1 TDCTKVA
8 SAMSTTDQTIA
19 ALKPYIRRTPLSEK
33 LLSKP
38 PFRYLHDLVSE
49 FMAAT
54 GFGQGLYA
62 GAELDAAAVKDKD
75 AKLAWLTKIIQ
86 LTALAAGTSVAAKP
100 AKIVAG
106 LDADDTNAW
115 LRLMAGAAHVDTSG
129 LVAQC
134 GGTAPPSAA
143 PPAPAA
149 APAPAPEAAT
159 SPPPAGPE
167 PAHDSEPA
175 PAAEPARSSSKPSK
189 SKSPDTTKPSKA
201 RSPSK
206 TDLTKASSSS
216 RSSRDKDKD
225 KDKDKAK
232 DRDKDQDKDKDR
244 KRSSKDK
251 DKESVSPTKKD
262 SSAVASKSSK
272 GSTSNLDS
280 TSALRKGSAVPSKTS
295 SGSRE
300 KLSSKSS
307 TSSSS
312 KKPSTAASPPA
323 TAKSA
328 APPAPADAPPVLMAA
343 PAPSATPPQ
352 EPEPAPQPEPLQTNS
367 ESAAP
372 QELSAPAPSAPAPAP
387 ELVAPARFP
396 STSTLSPPTDT
407 DDNPAESLPDAEP
420 TTAAHD
426 LVRPVPVRRRERP
439 TTARKAPPRARNPND
454 DADDEGLGS
463 ARGARDAAGVA
474 VVPDAPAVGA
484 AGGDAAR
491 DGDVDDMFVVAGA
504 EDELG
509 SPDTVGAGG
518 AVPPG
523 LDAGPGAADGGA
535 AGGLVRKLLE
545 SKREFMDQQR
555 APSAAPG
562 VVRPASARTTSPPS
576 GTGPSR
582 DVDALRD
589 RLQRLTRAA
598 FPLGKTLD
606 YVQEDLD
613 AMAAELAFWNDE
625 ARVWQARV
633 DAEVAQT
640 QAATAPLDAEL
651 KGVEA
656 SVVLEVER
664 LAQAK
669 ARVLANEEA
678 VARLVAGMVAGAG
691 AAV

>member
-1 TDCTKVA
+1 
-8 SAMSTTDQTIA
+8 MSTTDQTIA

-62 GAELDAAAVKDKD
+62 GAELDAASVKDKD

-86 LTALAAGTSVAAKP
+86 LTALAAGANVVAKP

-134 GGTAPPSAA
+134 GGTAPP
-143 PPAPAA
+143 PAA
-149 APAPAPEAAT
+149 APASAPTPAPEPEAAAA
-159 SPPPAGPE
+159 PPPADPESVHEPE
-167 PAHDSEPA
+167 PAA
-175 PAAEPARSSSKPSK
+175 AAEPARSSSKPSK
-189 SKSPDTTKPSKA
+189 SKSPDAAKPSKA
-201 RSPSK
+201 QSPSK
-206 TDLTKASSSS
+206 TDLTKTSSS
-216 RSSRDKDKD
+216 RSSRDIHKDKEKDRGD
-225 KDKDKAK
+225 KD
-232 DRDKDQDKDKDR
+232 RDKDKDR

-251 DKESVSPTKKD
+251 EKDKESVSPTKKD
-262 SSAVASKSSK
+262 PSAAAAKSSK
-272 GSTSNLDS
+272 GSTSNIDS
-280 TSALRKGSAVPSKTS
+280 ASASALRKGSAVPSKTS
-295 SGSRE
+295 SSSRE
-300 KLSSKSS
+300 KLSTKSS
-307 TSSSS
+307 TLSSSR
-312 KKPSTAASPPA
+312 KPSTAVSPPA
-323 TAKSA
+323 VTKPA
-328 APPAPADAPPVLMAA
+328 APAPADAPPVLMAA
-343 PAPSATPPQ
+343 PAPPATPPQ
-352 EPEPAPQPEPLQTNS
+352 EPEPTLQPEPLQTIA
-367 ESAAP
+367 ESSAP
-372 QELSAPAPSAPAPAP
+372 QELSAPAPPPPATVPAPDP
-387 ELVAPARFP
+387 VVPARFP
-396 STSTLSPPTDT
+396 SSSALSPTTDT

-454 DADDEGLGS
+454 DADNGVPRAGE
-463 ARGARDAAGVA
+463 ARDE
-474 VVPDAPAVGA
+474 
-484 AGGDAAR
+484 
-491 DGDVDDMFVVAGA
+491 DVDDMFVVAGA

-509 SPDTVGAGG
+509 NPDGVGASG

-523 LDAGPGAADGGA
+523 LDPGPGGAAVDGGA

-562 VVRPASARTTSPPS
+562 ARPASARTTSPP
-576 GTGPSR
+576 TGAGPAR
-582 DVDALRD
+582 DVDGFRD

-613 AMAAELAFWNDE
+613 AMAAELAHWNDE

-651 KGVEA
+651 KAVDA

-678 VARLVAGMVAGAG
+678 VARLVAGMVAGAR